1 MSQRSYT
8 VHVRERRSP
17 VLVPEGFCWWALL
30 FPLPWLLLHRLWLVT
45 ILWLAAGILAGVL
58 AAFVPQAGL
67 AAGVALALGTGA
79 FAYDLQRF
87 TLGLRGYRMD
97 GVVIAH
103 DRDQALAR
111 ALAQLPGLAAESYG
125 AGR

>member
-1 MSQRSYT
+1 MTGRSYT

-17 VLVPEGFCWWALL
+17 VLVAEGFSWWALL
-30 FPLPWLLLHRLWLVT
+30 FPLPWLLLHRLWLVSV
-45 ILWLAAGILAGVL
+45 LWLAAGILAGVL
-58 AAFVPQAGL
+58 AAVLPQAVL

-87 TLGLRGYRMD
+87 TLELRGYRME